1 MSLLS
6 PKELAR
12 ATADIRARQARRK
25 ELKRLLREVLPHHL
39 PEVLI
44 PKILTWVG
52 YDLIE
57 GKPTK
62 PRRHS
67 WPGPRRRPNRYAVPS
82 CGSLTLEA

>member
-25 ELKRLLREVLPHHL
+25 ELKRLLREVLPHNL

-52 YDLIE
+52 YDLIA
-57 GKPTK
+57 GKPIK
-62 PRRHS
+62 PRHG
-67 WPGPRRRPNRYAVPS
+67 PGRRTNRYVIPS
-82 CGSLTLEA
+82 VDSLVLTDSEV

>member
-12 ATADIRARQARRK
+12 ATADIRARQARRE

-67 WPGPRRRPNRYAVPS
+67 WPGPRRRPNRYVVPS